1 MNSLMHVNGK
11 HVILSLV
18 LFVFGYLVAVSYEQA
33 QNLLKDEEEV
43 SVEEWDRAFYY
54 RQQLIDFE
62 ERNNALEQQIND
74 LRVELLQLETSLSEE
89 QQNLMSAVELKRDL
103 QAYVGELAI
112 EGPGVFITLKDQDY
126 VPDSANVNDYIVHD
140 RHVQLVINELL
151 SAGAEAI
158 EINGQRLLHNSH
170 VFCVGPVITV
180 DGTTHPAPFT
190 IEAIGNQD
198 TLRQSLELEQ
208 GVIDQLV
215 NERIE
220 VEYGEKHVE
229 MRPQ

>member
-1 MNSLMHVNGK
+1 MHVSGK

-33 QNLLKDEEEV
+33 QNLLEDEEV

-62 ERNNALEQQIND
+62 ERNHALEQQIND
-74 LRVELLQLETSLSEE
+74 LRVELLQTETSLSEE
-89 QQNLMSAVELKRDL
+89 QQNLMSAVDLKREL

-112 EGPGVFITLKDQDY
+112 EGPGVFITLNDQDY
-126 VPDSANVNDYIVHD
+126 VPDRANVNDYIVHD

-180 DGTTHPAPFT
+180 DGTTYPAPFT
-190 IEAIGNQD
+190 IEAIGNPD
-198 TLRQSLELEQ
+198 TLLQSLELDQ

-229 MRPQ
+229 MTPQ

>member
-1 MNSLMHVNGK
+1 MHVNGK

-33 QNLLKDEEEV
+33 QNLLEDEEV

-62 ERNNALEQQIND
+62 ERNNTLDQQIND
-74 LRVELLQLETSLSEE
+74 LRIELLQMETSLSEE
-89 QQNLMSAVELKRDL
+89 QQNLLSAVELKREL

-126 VPDSANVNDYIVHD
+126 VPDSGNVNDYIVHD

>member
-1 MNSLMHVNGK
+1 MNSLIHVNGK

-89 QQNLMSAVELKRDL
+89 QQNLMSAVELKREL

>member
-33 QNLLKDEEEV
+33 QNLLEDEEV

-62 ERNNALEQQIND
+62 ERNNTLEQQIND
-74 LRVELLQLETSLSEE
+74 LRIELLQMETSLSEE
-89 QQNLMSAVELKRDL
+89 QQNLLSAVELKREL

-126 VPDSANVNDYIVHD
+126 VPDSGNVNDYIVHD

>member
-1 MNSLMHVNGK
+1 MHVKGK

-18 LFVFGYLVAVSYEQA
+18 LFVFGYLIAVSYEQA
-33 QNLLKDEEEV
+33 QILLEDDPV

-62 ERNNALEQQIND
+62 ERNNSLEQQIND
-74 LRVELLQLETSLSEE
+74 LRVVLLQMETSLSEE
-89 QQNLMSAVELKRDL
+89 QQNLMSAVELKREL
-103 QAYVGELAI
+103 QAYVGELAV

-126 VPDSANVNDYIVHD
+126 VPDEANVNDYIVHD

-158 EINGQRLLHNSH
+158 EINGQRIFHHSH

-180 DGTTHPAPFT
+180 DGKTHPAPFT
-190 IEAIGNQD
+190 IEAIGDQD

-220 VEYGEKHVE
+220 VEYGEKRVE
-229 MRPQ
+229 MTPQ

>member
-1 MNSLMHVNGK
+1 MHVNGK

-33 QNLLKDEEEV
+33 QNLLEDEEV

-62 ERNNALEQQIND
+62 ERNNTLEQQIND
-74 LRVELLQLETSLSEE
+74 LRIELLQMETSLSEE
-89 QQNLMSAVELKRDL
+89 QQNLLSAVELKREL

-170 VFCVGPVITV
+170 VFCVGPVITI

-215 NERIE
+215 NERIV

>member
-1 MNSLMHVNGK
+1 MHVNGK

-62 ERNNALEQQIND
+62 ERNNALEQQINH

-89 QQNLMSAVELKRDL
+89 QQNLMSAVELKREL

>member
-1 MNSLMHVNGK
+1 MHVNGK

>member
-1 MNSLMHVNGK
+1 MHVNGK

-18 LFVFGYLVAVSYEQA
+18 LFVFGYLLAVSYEQA

-62 ERNNALEQQIND
+62 ERNNTLEQQIND
-74 LRVELLQLETSLSEE
+74 LRIELLQMETSLSEE
-89 QQNLMSAVELKRDL
+89 QQNLLSAVELKREL

>member
-1 MNSLMHVNGK
+1 MHVNGK

-33 QNLLKDEEEV
+33 QNLLKDEEV

-62 ERNNALEQQIND
+62 ERNNTLEQQIND
-74 LRVELLQLETSLSEE
+74 LRIELLQMETSLSEE
-89 QQNLMSAVELKRDL
+89 QQNLLSAVELKREL

-126 VPDSANVNDYIVHD
+126 VPDSGNVNDYIVHD